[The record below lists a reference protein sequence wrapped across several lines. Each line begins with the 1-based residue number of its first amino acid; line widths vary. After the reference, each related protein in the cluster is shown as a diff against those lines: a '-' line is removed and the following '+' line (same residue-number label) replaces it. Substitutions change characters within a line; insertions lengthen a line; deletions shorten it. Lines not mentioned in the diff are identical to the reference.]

1 MCQPATVEGY
11 VAIPEGVAFWG
22 IDSGI
27 RHAVSGSDYTSVR
40 TGAFMGYRIL
50 ADLAGLNAKPASDA
64 PGVVVIDDPLWD
76 GYLANVTPAE
86 FRERFAD
93 AVPREMSGREF
104 LARYGGTTDT
114 VTRVDPARTYAV
126 REPMFHPIGENARV
140 RRFRELLARR
150 NHARPPS
157 ARWAN

>member
-1 MCQPATVEGY
+1 MDGY

-22 IDSGI
+22 VDSVI

-50 ADLAGLNAKPASDA
+50 AELAGMNAQPASDA
-64 PGVVVIDDPLWD
+64 SGAMVVDDPRWG
-76 GYLANVTPAE
+76 GYLANVTPVE

-93 AVPREMSGREF
+93 AVPREMSGHDF
-104 LARYGGTTDT
+104 LARYGGTTYT

-126 REPMFHPIGENARV
+126 REPMFDGPL
-140 RRFRELLARR
+140 RRIASQFFDSNFRSAWRR
-150 NHARPPS
+150 PS
-157 ARWAN
+157 